1 MFGKRSCSGTDLDY
15 FHVVQEEREG
25 VPLMGV
31 DVANLRRIASGD
43 EADYIP
49 AKIAIVATVSVA
61 IVLSVL
67 LKC

>member
-1 MFGKRSCSGTDLDY
+1 
-15 FHVVQEEREG
+15 
-25 VPLMGV
+25 MGV